1 MRLAQPFY
9 RLPVLFDDERLRT
22 EIAALPAESWAAHPS
37 GTPGNTAVRL
47 ISVDG
52 GENDEVD
59 GLMKPTPALQR
70 LPYVRQVLASFA
82 VVWGRSRL
90 MRLAP
95 GAQVVEHADINYHW
109 HYRVRIHIPV
119 ITRPQVIFHCGGD
132 QVHMAGGEAWL
143 FDSWRLHRVENP
155 TDQERIH
162 LVADTT
168 GTAAF
173 WRFAALS
180 GHPGTPVKHLRY
192 DPNRNVPLLLERITL
207 APVMAPAEVDLLL
220 MDMRAEVAALED
232 TPDGDARLGLYRQLL
247 DAFGRDWR
255 QCYLLYGQNRE
266 GWSDYAAMRQ
276 ELRTASR
283 TAAEGLVMRSN
294 GVHAHRVLEAKVLR
308 ALLPA
313 VPEDAPKP
321 ASRSATAAS
330 GASSRRS
337 TIPQLERPLF
347 IVAAPRSGSTL
358 LFETLAVSR
367 QLSSLG
373 GEAHGLVEDIPE
385 LCPGTEGIDSNR
397 LMAAQATAPVA
408 AQIRATL
415 LKGLRDA
422 DGQPLASDSRL
433 RFLEKT
439 PKNSLRVPFFNQ
451 IFPDARFIML
461 WREPRDSLG
470 SIIEAWRSGRWITYK
485 HLDGYAGPWS
495 LLLPPGWRDMNGR
508 SLGEIGAFQWEAA
521 NRIALDDLQQ
531 LPRSRWI
538 VINYADLIADPAAC
552 IRGICGFAGIEF
564 DSALE
569 ARLAAPLPLSRYTQT
584 PPAPD
589 KWLKNAGLIT
599 SVLPQLSALS
609 ARLAAEQL
617 SPQTGS
623 RAAG

>member
-1 MRLAQPFY
+1 
-9 RLPVLFDDERLRT
+9 
-22 EIAALPAESWAAHPS
+22 
-37 GTPGNTAVRL
+37 
-47 ISVDG
+47 
-52 GENDEVD
+52 
-59 GLMKPTPALQR
+59 MKPTPALQH

-119 ITRPQVIFHCGGD
+119 ITRPEVIFHCGGD
-132 QVHMAGGEAWL
+132 QVHMAAGEAWL
-143 FDSWRLHRVENP
+143 FDSWRLHRVDNP

-173 WRFAALS
+173 WRFAGLS
-180 GHPGTPVKHLRY
+180 AQPGTAVQHHHY
-192 DPNRNVPLLLERITL
+192 DPIRNVPLLLERITL

-220 MDMRAEVAALED
+220 TDVRAELMPLED
-232 TPDGDARLGLYRQLL
+232 SPEGNARLSLYRQLL

-255 QCYLLYGQNRE
+255 QCYLLYGENRD
-266 GWSDYAAMRQ
+266 GWKDYAALRQ
-276 ELRTASR
+276 DLRTASR
-283 TAAEGLVMRSN
+283 AAAEGLVMRSN
-294 GVHAHRVLEAKVLR
+294 GVHAHRVLEAKLLR

-313 VPEDAPKP
+313 IPEQDAPKP
-321 ASRSATAAS
+321 ASRSATAAARPS
-330 GASSRRS
+330 SSRS
-337 TIPQLERPLF
+337 AVPQLERPLF

-358 LFETLAVSR
+358 LFETLAVSN

-385 LCPGTEGIDSNR
+385 LRPGAAAVDSNR
-397 LMAAQATAPVA
+397 LLATHATGPVA
-408 AQIRATL
+408 TQIRATL
-415 LKGLRDA
+415 LAGLREA
-422 DGQPLASDSRL
+422 SGRPLAGDSRL
-433 RFLEKT
+433 RLLEKT
-439 PKNSLRVPFFNQ
+439 PKNSLRIPFFSQ

-461 WREPRDSLG
+461 WREPRDSLS
-470 SIIEAWRSGRWITYK
+470 SIIEAWRAGRWITYK
-485 HLDGYAGPWS
+485 NLEGFSGPWS
-495 LLLPPGWRDMNGR
+495 LLLPPGWRAMNGR
-508 SLGEIGAFQWEAA
+508 SLGEIAAFQWEAA

-531 LPRSRWI
+531 LPRSRWT
-538 VINYADLIADPAAC
+538 VINYADLIASPAAC
-552 IRGICGFAGIEF
+552 IRGVCEFAEIAF

-584 PPAPD
+584 PPAAD
-589 KWLKNAGLIT
+589 KWLKNAELINR
-599 SVLPQLSALS
+599 VVPQLGALR

-617 SPQTGS
+617 SRQTGI

>member
-1 MRLAQPFY
+1 MHLAHPFY
-9 RLPVLFDDERLRT
+9 RLPVKFDDVQLRA
-22 EIAALPAESWAAHPS
+22 EIATLPAGAWAAHPS

-52 GENDEVD
+52 GENDEVE
-59 GLMKPTPALQR
+59 GVMKPTPALQH

-95 GAQVVEHADINYHW
+95 GAQVVEHADINHHW
-109 HYRVRIHIPV
+109 YYRVRIHIPV
-119 ITRPQVIFHCGGD
+119 ITRLEVIFHCGD
-132 QVHMAGGEAWL
+132 ARVHMAAGQAWL

-180 GHPGTPVKHLRY
+180 GQAGAAVKQHRF
-192 DPNRNVPLLLERITL
+192 DPNWDPQPLLERISL
-207 APVMAPAEVDLLL
+207 PPVMPPAEVDLLL
-220 MDMRAEVAALED
+220 LDLRSELAAFDDAPE
-232 TPDGDARLGLYRQLL
+232 THARLAPYHALL

-255 QCYLLYGQNRE
+255 QCYLLHGESRE
-266 GWSDYAAMRQ
+266 GWSDYAALRL

-294 GVHAHRVLEAKVLR
+294 GVHAHRVLEARLLR

-313 VPEDAPKP
+313 SPEQDAPQP
-321 ASRSATAAS
+321 VPRSATAVSRTTAPR
-330 GASSRRS
+330 SSS
-337 TIPQLERPLF
+337 PLDRPLF

-373 GEAHGLVEDIPE
+373 GEAHGLVEDISA
-385 LCPGTEGIDSNR
+385 LCPGAAAVDSNR
-397 LMAAQATAPVA
+397 LIAANATAAVA
-408 AQIRATL
+408 AQIRETL

-422 DGQPLASDSRL
+422 DGQPLAGDSRL
-433 RFLEKT
+433 RLLEKT
-439 PKNSLRVPFFNQ
+439 PKNSLRIPFFNQ

-461 WREPRDSLG
+461 WREPRDNLG
-470 SIIEAWRSGRWITYK
+470 SIIEAWRAGRWITYK
-485 HLDGYAGPWS
+485 NLEGYTGPWS
-495 LLLPPGWRDMNGR
+495 LLLPPGWRAMNGR
-508 SLGEIGAFQWEAA
+508 SLGEIAAFQWEAA

-531 LPRSRWI
+531 LPRSRWT
-538 VINYADLIADPAAC
+538 VINYADLIANPAAC
-552 IRGICGFAGIEF
+552 IRGVCEFAEIAF

-584 PPAPD
+584 PPVPD
-589 KWLKNAGLIT
+589 KWLKNAELINP
-599 SVLPQLSALS
+599 VLPQLSALR
-609 ARLAAEQL
+609 ARLVAEQL
-617 SPQTGS
+617 NHQTGI